1 MGIIYPLFNFLA
13 EDVSIRA
20 PSNLVEEAKV
30 LPMKGTRNVQV
41 PTHTLY
47 VDDIMF
53 FFAEVILNTSRPLV
67 LFWTGMT
74 FAMSSCAMLRNLLC
88 IHVLFLKA

>member
-1 MGIIYPLFNFLA
+1 MGILYPLSNFLA
-13 EDVSIRA
+13 EDVLIRA
-20 PSNLVEEAKV
+20 LSNLVEESKV

-53 FFAEVILNTSRPLV
+53 FFAEVTLNTLRPLV
-67 LFWTGMT
+67 F
-74 FAMSSCAMLRNLLC
+74 F
-88 IHVLFLKA
+88 

>member
-1 MGIIYPLFNFLA
+1 MGIIYPLFNFLE

-20 PSNLVEEAKV
+20 LSNLVEEAKV

-47 VDDIMF
+47 VDDIIF
-53 FFAEVILNTSRPLV
+53 FLQ
-67 LFWTGMT
+67 G
-74 FAMSSCAMLRNLLC
+74 
-88 IHVLFLKA
+88 